1 MNFSTKVN
9 LAKLFNSVYLSSS
22 LQMKKANVE
31 KNWTLKTK
39 LWYVKKKKL
48 LKCNQQDLKIS
59 LVISF

>member
-22 LQMKKANVE
+22 LQMRKANVE

-39 LWYVKKKKL
+39 LWYVKKKL
-48 LKCNQQDLKIS
+48 LKCNQQDLKIF
-59 LVISF
+59 LVNSF

>member
-22 LQMKKANVE
+22 LQMKKVNVE

-39 LWYVKKKKL
+39 LWYVKKKNYL
-48 LKCNQQDLKIS
+48 N
-59 LVISF
+59 VISKT

>member
-39 LWYVKKKKL
+39 LWYVEKKNYL
-48 LKCNQQDLKIS
+48 N
-59 LVISF
+59 VISKT

>member
-22 LQMKKANVE
+22 LQMRKANVE

-39 LWYVKKKKL
+39 LWYAKKKL
-48 LKCNQQDLKIS
+48 FKCNQQDLKIF